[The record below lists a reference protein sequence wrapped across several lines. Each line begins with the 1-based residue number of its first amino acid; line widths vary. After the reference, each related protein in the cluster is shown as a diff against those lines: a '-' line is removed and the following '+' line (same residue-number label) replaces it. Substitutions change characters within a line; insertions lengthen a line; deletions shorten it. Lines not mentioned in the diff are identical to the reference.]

1 MKYNDLQQDA
11 INSLAPKV
19 LVTAPA
25 GSGKTSTLVGAI
37 QKYAEDNPGDRI
49 VAITFTKKAALE
61 LQSRTFGIKVDSSTI
76 HSWSLKELN
85 RLGTKYKFKVSI
97 LQDDQIQEILQA
109 LSRKCGYYSM
119 NYFMLF
125 AYVMGNYN
133 IDVAQSTKMKYEKVL
148 RTYIQYKR
156 ENQLYDFT
164 DLPLYLYDMLNKY
177 NEEIESIDGLFV
189 DEFQDVDDVQAKIF
203 TKVRAKKYFYIGDA
217 QQSIYIFRSAGPQNL
232 RNLTDF
238 EHHTLNINYRSYQGI
253 IDYANTM
260 RVGNQFISDTIKTKP
275 CNIICARTDEDGE
288 VYVVEDECY
297 CHDAIHGYI
306 KDTYQTLT
314 AFLLK
319 KPYILCRS
327 NKQVKAIESLG
338 YKNVSTI
345 HQAKGLE
352 YTNVIVTDME
362 LNGEEEINI
371 AYVACTRAQNGLLIC
386 DSDTLYMM
394 MNEILYEYRD
404 EICGGKLF

>member
-1 MKYNDLQQDA
+1 MIYNELQQKA
-11 INSLAPKV
+11 IDSTASKV

-37 QKYAEDNPGDRI
+37 KKYAEDNPGDRI
-49 VAITFTKKAALE
+49 VAITFTRKAALE

-85 RLGTKYKFKVSI
+85 KLGIKHKFKVSI
-97 LQDDQIQEILQA
+97 LQDEQIQEILQTLA
-109 LSRKCGYYSM
+109 RKCGYYSM
-119 NYFMLF
+119 NFYLLF

-148 RTYIQYKR
+148 RVYTQYKR

-164 DLPLYLYDMLNKY
+164 DLPLYLYDMLEKY
-177 NEEIESIDGLFV
+177 GEEIENIDGLFV
-189 DEFQDVDDVQAKIF
+189 DEFQDVDEVQAQIF
-203 TKVRAKKYFYIGDA
+203 TKVRAKKFFYIGDA
-217 QQSIYIFRSAGPQNL
+217 QQSIYIFRGAGPQNL
-232 RNLTDF
+232 NNLTDF

-260 RVGNQFISDTIKTKP
+260 RKSLSIGDTKKSKS
-275 CNIICARTDEDGE
+275 CNIICARTEEDGE
-288 VYVVEDECY
+288 VYVVENTMR
-297 CHDAIHGYI
+297 CHNANTGDIMNAY
-306 KDTYQTLT
+306 KTVT
-314 AFLLK
+314 AFMLK

-327 NKQVKAIESLG
+327 NKQVKQIESLG

-352 YTNVIVTDME
+352 YPNVVVTNME
-362 LNGEEEINI
+362 LDSEEEINI
-371 AYVACTRAQNGLLIC
+371 AYVACTRAQNGLMIC
-386 DSDTLYMM
+386 DFDDLYDMLQ
-394 MNEILYEYRD
+394 EIIFEYKD
-404 EICGGKLF
+404 EVIGGKLF

>member
-1 MKYNDLQQDA
+1 MKYNELQQLA
-11 INSLAPKV
+11 IDSTAPKV

-37 QKYAEDNPGDRI
+37 QKYAEENPFDRI

-61 LQSRTFGIKVDSSTI
+61 LQSRTFGLKVDSSTI

-85 RLGTKYKFKVSI
+85 RLGVKHKFKVSI
-97 LQDDQIQEILQA
+97 LQDDQIQEILQV

-119 NYFMLF
+119 NFYLLF

-156 ENQLYDFT
+156 ENHLYDFT
-164 DLPLYLYDMLNKY
+164 DLPLYLFDMLNKY
-177 NEEIESIDGLFV
+177 DEEIETIDALFV
-189 DEFQDVDDVQAKIF
+189 DEFQDVDDVQAQIF
-203 TKVRAKKYFYIGDA
+203 TKVKAKKYFYIGDE
-217 QQSIYIFRSAGPQNL
+217 QQSIYIFRGAGPQNL
-232 RNLTDF
+232 KNLVDF
-238 EHHTLNINYRSYQGI
+238 ERHTLKINYRSYQGI

-260 RVGNQFISDTIKTKP
+260 RNGSIISDTIRTQP
-275 CNIICARTDEDGE
+275 CDIECARTDEDGE
-288 VYVVEDECY
+288 VYVINEYEECY
-297 CHDAIHGYI
+297 DAVRGRIVSLMS
-306 KDTYQTLT
+306 TLT

-338 YKNVSTI
+338 YRNVSTI

-362 LNGEEEINI
+362 LNSDEEINI

-386 DSDTLYMM
+386 DPDLLYTL
-394 MNEILYEYRD
+394 MNEILFEYRD

>member
-1 MKYNDLQQDA
+1 MKYNELQQLA
-11 INSLAPKV
+11 IDSTAPKV

-37 QKYAEDNPGDRI
+37 QKYAEENPFDRI

-61 LQSRTFGIKVDSSTI
+61 LQSRTFGLKVDSSTI

-85 RLGTKYKFKVSI
+85 RLGVKHKFKVSI
-97 LQDDQIQEILQA
+97 LQDDQIQEILQV

-119 NYFMLF
+119 NFYLLF

-148 RTYIQYKR
+148 KTYIQYKR
-156 ENQLYDFT
+156 ENHLYDFT
-164 DLPLYLYDMLNKY
+164 DLPLYLFDMLNKY
-177 NEEIESIDGLFV
+177 DEEIETIDALFV
-189 DEFQDVDDVQAKIF
+189 DEFQDVDDVQAQIF
-203 TKVRAKKYFYIGDA
+203 TKVKAKKYFYIGDE
-217 QQSIYIFRSAGPQNL
+217 QQSIYIFRGAGPQNL
-232 RNLTDF
+232 KNLVDF
-238 EHHTLNINYRSYQGI
+238 ERHTLKINYRSYQGI

-260 RVGNQFISDTIKTKP
+260 RDGGMISDTIRTQP
-275 CNIICARTDEDGE
+275 CDIECARTDEDGE
-288 VYVVEDECY
+288 VYVINEYEECY
-297 CHDAIHGYI
+297 DAVHGRMVSLMS
-306 KDTYQTLT
+306 TLT

-338 YKNVSTI
+338 YRNVSTI

-362 LNGEEEINI
+362 LNSDEEINI

-386 DSDTLYMM
+386 DPDLLYTL
-394 MNEILYEYRD
+394 MNEILFEYRD

>member
-1 MKYNDLQQDA
+1 MKYNDLQQLA
-11 INSLAPKV
+11 IDSEAPKV

-37 QKYAEDNPGDRI
+37 KKYAESNPFDRI

-61 LQSRTFGIKVDSSTI
+61 LQSRTFGLKVDSSTI

-85 RLGTKYKFKVSI
+85 RLGMKHKFKVSI

-119 NYFMLF
+119 NFYLLF

-156 ENQLYDFT
+156 DNRLYDFT
-164 DLPLYLYDMLNKY
+164 DLPLYLFDMLNKY
-177 NEEIESIDGLFV
+177 DEEIETIDALFV
-189 DEFQDVDDVQAKIF
+189 DEFQDVDDVQAQIF
-203 TKVRAKKYFYIGDA
+203 TKVEAKKYFYIGDE
-217 QQSIYIFRSAGPQNL
+217 QQSIYIFRGAGPQNL
-232 RNLTDF
+232 KNLTDF
-238 EHHTLNINYRSYQGI
+238 EKHTLKINYRSYQGI

-260 RVGNQFISDTIKTKP
+260 RNGEMISDTLRAKP
-275 CNIICARTDEDGE
+275 CDIECARTDEDGE
-288 VYVVEDECY
+288 VYVINQYEECY
-297 CHDAIHGYI
+297 DAVHGNMASLMP
-306 KDTYQTLT
+306 TLT

-338 YKNVSTI
+338 YRNVSTI

-362 LNGEEEINI
+362 LSTEEEINI

-386 DSDTLYMM
+386 DPDLLYTL
-394 MNEILYEYRD
+394 MNEILFEYRD